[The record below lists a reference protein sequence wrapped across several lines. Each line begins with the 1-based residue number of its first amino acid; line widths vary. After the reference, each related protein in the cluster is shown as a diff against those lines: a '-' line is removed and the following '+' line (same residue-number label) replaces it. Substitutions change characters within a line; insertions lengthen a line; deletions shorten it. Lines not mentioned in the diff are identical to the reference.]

1 MLERK
6 VPARSTREGH
16 TQSSSESSNQT
27 TQTQYFYEFTT
38 IIIIDLD
45 MHANRTQLQQADS
58 NSNIST
64 YARTMPVTNTDA
76 DMKRSSNIIEPN
88 TIRTPQSLNTI
99 SCRTIDQFTGAT
111 RRHST
116 QIT

>member
-1 MLERK
+1 
-6 VPARSTREGH
+6 
-16 TQSSSESSNQT
+16 
-27 TQTQYFYEFTT
+27 
-38 IIIIDLD
+38 
-45 MHANRTQLQQADS
+45 
-58 NSNIST
+58 
-64 YARTMPVTNTDA
+64 MPVTNTDA